1 MINKNLLTAGIAFS
15 FSGTIH
21 AEKISVP
28 NIVIILTD
36 DQGYADTGFQGS
48 SDIKTPF
55 LDGMAKEGVRFTEA
69 YVTYPVCGPS
79 RAGLMTGRIPQ
90 RFGFERNPAYDR
102 TDPTIGLPLSE
113 NTLGD
118 LMKSAGYRTG
128 AVGKWHLGDH
138 PQFHPNR
145 RGFDYFYGFTGGGH
159 RYFPAEYAALR
170 KNSGSSE
177 YLTPLERN
185 GEPAEETGY
194 LTDILTREAL
204 QFIRDSKDTPFFLY
218 LAYNA
223 PHTPLEATE
232 KYLSRHQDIQDK
244 NRRTYAAMLSAV
256 DDGVG
261 EILSLLDELNLK
273 QNTLIFFLSDNG
285 GAWNNGSNNQP
296 LRGGKS
302 SLYDGGVRVPFLMS
316 WPGVLPENKVY
327 ELPVSSLDIAATMVA
342 AAGAAPSADRP
353 LDGVNLVP
361 YVAGKNNERPHRMLW
376 WRKFDQDRYAIR
388 YDDLK
393 LVKTGPAVQ
402 LMNLSNDI
410 GEKIDLI
417 NQYPEKVDQ
426 LKALWD
432 ELEKEMIEP
441 VFRGLSGPQK

>member
-1 MINKNLLTAGIAFS
+1 MIERSLLTLGMAFS
-15 FSGTIH
+15 FSGASP
-21 AEKISVP
+21 AEKIPAP
-28 NIVIILTD
+28 NILIILTD

-55 LDGMAKEGVRFTEA
+55 LDGMAAGGVRFTEA
-69 YVTYPVCGPS
+69 YVTYSVCGPS

-113 NTLGD
+113 KTLGD

-138 PQFHPNR
+138 PQFYPNL

-159 RYFPAEYAALR
+159 RYFPAEYETRL
-170 KNSGSSE
+170 KSGGYKE

-185 GEPAEETGY
+185 GTQVEETGY

-204 QFIRDSKDTPFFLY
+204 QFICDSKDAPFFLY

-232 KYLSRHQDIQDK
+232 KYLARHQDIQDEK
-244 NRRTYAAMLSAV
+244 RRTYAAMLSAV

-261 EILSLLDELNLK
+261 EILSLLDELNLA

-285 GAWNNGSNNQP
+285 GPTWDNASNNQP
-296 LRGGKS
+296 LRGAKS
-302 SLYDGGVRVPFLMS
+302 SLYEGGVRVPFLMR

-327 ELPVSSLDIAATMVA
+327 ELPVSSLDIAATMA
-342 AAGAAPSADRP
+342 AVAGAAPSADRP

-361 YVAGKNNERPHRMLW
+361 YLTGKNDERPHRMLW
-376 WRKFDQDRYAIR
+376 WRKYDQGFFSIR
-388 YDDLK
+388 YDDWK

-402 LMNLSNDI
+402 LMDLPNDI
-410 GEKIDLI
+410 GEKTNLI
-417 NQYPEKVDQ
+417 KQYPEKAEQ
-426 LKALWD
+426 LKAMWD
-432 ELEKEMIEP
+432 ELDKEMIEP
-441 VFRGLSGPQK
+441 AFRGLQAE